1 MDDTKPHSNRLR
13 TGRFSQPG
21 QIYLVTMIRSE
32 RRRIFDD
39 FFAARVLIQILKA
52 ESHMQRASSLAFV
65 VMPDHLHWLMQLGES
80 TTLAQSVRG
89 IKSITTHRLG
99 QQVWQRGY
107 HDHAVRR
114 EEDIKAMARYV
125 IANPVRAGLCGS
137 VGSYPHWDAAWL

>member
-1 MDDTKPHSNRLR
+1 MDDTKPHAHRLR

-21 QIYLVTMIRSE
+21 QIYMVTMITAE

-39 FFAARVLIQILKA
+39 FSAARVLIQILKA
-52 ESHMQRASSLAFV
+52 ESDKHRASTLAFV

-80 TTLAQSVRG
+80 TALGQSVRG

-99 QQVWQRGY
+99 QPVWQRGY

-114 EEDIKAMARYV
+114 EEDIKSLARYV
-125 IANPVRAGLCGS
+125 IANPVRAGLSYS

>member
-1 MDDTKPHSNRLR
+1 MDDTKPHAHRLR
-13 TGRFSQPG
+13 TGRYSQPG
-21 QIYLVTMIRSE
+21 QIYMVTMITAE

-39 FFAARVLIQILKA
+39 FAAARVLIQILKA
-52 ESHMQRASSLAFV
+52 ESDKHRASTLAFV

-80 TTLAQSVRG
+80 AALSQSVRG

-99 QQVWQRGY
+99 QQVFQRGY

-114 EEDIKAMARYV
+114 EEDIKSLARYV
-125 IANPVRAGLCGS
+125 IANPVRAGLSYS